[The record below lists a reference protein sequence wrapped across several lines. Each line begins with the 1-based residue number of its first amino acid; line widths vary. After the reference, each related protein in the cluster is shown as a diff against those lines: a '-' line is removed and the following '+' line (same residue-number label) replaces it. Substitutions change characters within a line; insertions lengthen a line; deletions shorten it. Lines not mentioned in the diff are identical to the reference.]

1 MTAPRHRCG
10 ATAGT
15 VAVEFALLGVAFL
28 GLLVLV
34 LQLGFLLYAQV
45 ALDYAVKET
54 ARQMQTGQRQQTVTN
69 PTAQESFQALVFC
82 PLLSPFLSCA
92 GVVVSLQPVSSFKV
106 APVAHVPAATISVN
120 PGGSGSLML
129 LQAFYT
135 PDLPAWPLN
144 VTILTGTAAY
154 LNEF

>member
-1 MTAPRHRCG
+1 M
-10 ATAGT
+10 
-15 VAVEFALLGVAFL
+15 
-28 GLLVLV
+28 LV